1 MTLSPGLTNDALPV
15 TGQASDRLPPMLFL
29 AALFHALIILG
40 IAFDPGLTFRDSESL
55 TLDVVVLTETDQR
68 IERPD
73 DAAYLAAVSQL
84 GKGNTELEVDP
95 GRLPSGQMVIPEFT
109 ELLGDLAPDESL
121 EDLTNES
128 IVAHKGDT
136 RQQADEAESANDI
149 KQASA
154 PQVQPPGAGETLP
167 VPENLRNESRI
178 SNNSSRELVFGVDT
192 RETVLAQYLAIW
204 KARVETEGTQY
215 FNDQIRGITVR
226 GAPVIEVAI
235 NADGSLAEIIVGRS
249 SGDARIDQAALNV
262 LRKAAPY
269 QPIPHK
275 LRKDYDSLRFRY
287 IFQFETEGTAP

>member
-1 MTLSPGLTNDALPV
+1 
-15 TGQASDRLPPMLFL
+15 MLFL

-40 IAFDPGLTFRDSESL
+40 ITFDAGLTFRSSDSL

-73 DAAYLAAVSQL
+73 DAAYLAAVSQR

-95 GRLPSGQMVIPEFT
+95 GRLPSGQMIIPEFT

-121 EDLTNES
+121 EDISDES
-128 IVAHKGDT
+128 LVARDGGA
-136 RQQADEAESANDI
+136 RR
-149 KQASA
+149 QASESETADATQQSSA
-154 PQVQPPGAGETLP
+154 PELQPVGAGETLP

-178 SNNSSRELVFGVDT
+178 SNNDSRELVFGVDT

-215 FNDQIRGITVR
+215 YNDQIRGITVR

-235 NADGSLAEIIVGRS
+235 NADGTLAEIIVGRT
-249 SGDARIDQAALNV
+249 SGDTRIDQAALNV

-269 QPIPHK
+269 QPIPHN
-275 LRKDYDSLRFRY
+275 LRKDFDSLRFRY
-287 IFQFETEGTAP
+287 IFQFETENTSQ